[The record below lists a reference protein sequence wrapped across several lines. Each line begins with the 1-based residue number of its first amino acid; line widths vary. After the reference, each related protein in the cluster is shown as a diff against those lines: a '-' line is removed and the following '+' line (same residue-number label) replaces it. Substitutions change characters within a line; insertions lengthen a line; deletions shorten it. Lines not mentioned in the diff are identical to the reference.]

1 MLFAH
6 WMLLV
11 ASFLPIIAVSFAKS
25 GKAYDNSQP
34 RAYAESLAENTL
46 QRRMVWAEANS
57 WEALMMFA
65 PAVLLATF
73 LNVDALVLNLCAGG
87 FIVARIVYL
96 VCYAKNLASACS
108 AVWSIGLLFILGL
121 YVAAAMA

>member
-34 RAYAESLAENTL
+34 RVYAESLAENTL

-73 LNVDALVLNLCAGG
+73 LKVDTMVLNLCAGG

-96 VCYAKNLASACS
+96 ICYAKNLASARS